1 MYYRKSRAVF
11 VLSGLTASELSQR
24 LDRYRGAISFLVV
37 IVPFLLTRL
46 PFYLYYP
53 IVTLTPDSWTYARP
67 AYQMLHGVLPQFD
80 HRTPGYPLFV
90 VMLFKLFTDP
100 SNLTIVLVQ
109 GVLSIA
115 SLLFL
120 LYVIYKK
127 YPGEALYAAIALAGY
142 STSVTFLW
150 YELNYMTESLYV
162 SALLLFYAFLIMAVH
177 SKRALPWAVVSFIMG
192 YMIWIRP
199 AGVFILLIAA
209 AAAVYLIKNRYPKK
223 AIAALVVPC
232 AVMLVVLAG
241 YNRATIGSFTVS
253 PFGVHNLFSLTIPF
267 MQPDKRLPGDVNKA
281 IAESVSTRVSE
292 EYRSIVMNEWDIQA
306 LHEAFTTTYTYN
318 LAITFEFL
326 KSLKPPRPD
335 PATPM
340 MGLYPVL
347 NDIAMVQ
354 IKNHPLIYLKFA
366 GVMFGYYLTNIRSEE
381 AGIEGGENIYKKIIP
396 YAVHALIAYQNT
408 VRAPDQP
415 AGDRA
420 VVAWTLNEY
429 LRPFPPEMNNVLLF
443 LNTGGDN
450 ITSEIL
456 YVKEVKTPLM
466 EASTMYQMYHRLIFR
481 NILWVVV
488 YVVVLAYAAL
498 LLLRRNYMDR
508 EMFIIAALAGSP
520 LLSAVITSAVT
531 TALVRYSYPTE
542 IGYYLPA
549 AMLPVLWRYH
559 SLNMKNPAAAINK
572 NPTT

>member
-1 MYYRKSRAVF
+1 MLNRLNIK
-11 VLSGLTASELSQR
+11 LSELSPR
-24 LDRYRGAISFLVV
+24 FDRCRGAISFAVV

-80 HRTPGYPLFV
+80 HRTPGYPLFIV
-90 VMLFKLFTDP
+90 LLFKLFKNP
-100 SNLTIVLVQ
+100 SNLTIVLTQ

-127 YPGEALYAAIALAGY
+127 YPEQALFAAIALAGY
-142 STSVTFLW
+142 STSITFLW

-162 SALLLFYAFLIMAVH
+162 SALVLFYAFLIMAVH
-177 SKRALPWAVVSFIMG
+177 GKRALTWAVVSFIMG
-192 YMIWIRP
+192 YMIWLRP
-199 AGVFILLIAA
+199 AGVFSLLIAA
-209 AAAVYLIKNRYPKK
+209 ATAVYLVKNRYPKK
-223 AIAALVVPC
+223 TAAALIVPC

-241 YNRATIGSFTVS
+241 YNRYTIGSFTVS

-267 MQPDKRLPGDVNKA
+267 MAPDKSLPGDVNKA
-281 IAESVSTRVSE
+281 VAESVNTRVSE
-292 EYRSIVMNEWDIQA
+292 EHRRTVINSWDIAA
-306 LHEAFTTTYTYN
+306 LHEAFVTTYTYN

-326 KSLKPPRPD
+326 KSIKPRGNN

-354 IKNHPLIYLKFA
+354 IRNHPSIYLKFA
-366 GVMFGYYLTNIRSEE
+366 GVMFGYYLTNIRTEE

-396 YAVHALIAYQNT
+396 YAVHALIAYYNT
-408 VRAPDQP
+408 VRAPGQP

-429 LRPFPPEMNNVLLF
+429 LKPFPPEMKNVLLF

-456 YVKEVKTPLM
+456 YVKDVKTPLM
-466 EASTMYQMYHRLIFR
+466 AASTMYQMYHRLIFR
-481 NILWVVV
+481 NCLWVGV
-488 YVVVLAYAAL
+488 YVVVLAYVVFV
-498 LLLRRNYMDR
+498 LLRRNYMDM
-508 EMFIIAALAGSP
+508 EAFIIAALAGSP
-520 LLSAVITSAVT
+520 LLSAVTTSAVT
-531 TALVRYSYPTE
+531 TSLVRYSYPTE
-542 IGYYLPA
+542 IGYYLTA
-549 AMLPVLWRYH
+549 AMVPILWRYH
-559 SLNMKNPAAAINK
+559 SLNTKNPAAAINK